1 MTRPQQP
8 PRFLLCGTTRP
19 ARIQVHPGEETIAYY
34 ESPRAMK
41 LYDERQ
47 DEISLDEVQRIVL

>member
-1 MTRPQQP
+1 
-8 PRFLLCGTTRP
+8 
-19 ARIQVHPGEETIAYY
+19 VHPGEETIAYY